1 LETESEERVNM
12 ARYTPDVA
20 AQIKALEEKI
30 KALKTGNERTNHLD
44 REVWDRLDDVGMTR
58 YEPDFERYVSW
69 VALTVFE
76 EVRYRTGGSGKE
88 LVRNKRLHE
97 LTDDEYVLY
106 KACEREIA
114 EVVIKYSKE
123 AK

>member
-1 LETESEERVNM
+1 M